1 MTLISGLEYF
11 VDLKEAT
18 KSLAKYFATSVTIK
32 DEIAGLKN
40 AVFIQGHWVD
50 ELVEKLVSEFKINKK
65 NIKVEDKIKSH
76 KKK

>member
-50 ELVEKLVSEFKINKK
+50 ELVDKLVTEFKINKK